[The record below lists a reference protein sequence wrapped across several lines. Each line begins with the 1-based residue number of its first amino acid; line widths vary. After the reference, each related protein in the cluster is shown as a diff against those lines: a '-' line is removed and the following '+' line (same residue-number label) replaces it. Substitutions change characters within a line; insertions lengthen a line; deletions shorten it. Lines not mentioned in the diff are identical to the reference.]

1 MMKKQILT
9 LAVAMLLSGSL
20 AAQELFTGVGAKG
33 YYNKTLKGQD
43 AFYIPQF
50 QIGFETY
57 SETAQVVQEG
67 KLSKLQNTFE
77 AHSKGGQY
85 AGGQKGSAKVTTIL
99 DAGLSLE
106 DFQALANDFQSI
118 LENEIEKSGFRVLKM
133 SEVDQL
139 ESFGKIKEKFDG
151 KTDKKQGKASSDDI
165 GAGTVKVMPDHTIFM
180 FDEKSLMK
188 GGGPAFYGMIKKAH
202 KETNATMILQNINV
216 DFSTV
221 ELDVELDAG
230 RRGKTTSAEMKVLP
244 KMRISYNTF
253 DFIGPKGGPNS
264 APASMSSEFVSNK
277 EYKANIYSDKAKAES
292 LFSKW
297 FSLKSRPDVDFDP
310 RIVEISREDYMA
322 AARDLFTQYS
332 QAFANTL
339 VVGARGK

>member
-1 MMKKQILT
+1 MKKPILT
-9 LAVAMLLSGSL
+9 LAAAILISGNL

-33 YYNKTLKGQD
+33 YYNKVLKGQD

-106 DFQALANDFQSI
+106 DFQTLANDFQSI
-118 LENEIEKSGFRVLKM
+118 LENEIEKSGFKVLRM
-133 SEVDQL
+133 SEVDGM
-139 ESFGKIKEKFDG
+139 ESFGKIKEKFDN

-165 GAGTVKVMPDHTIFM
+165 GTGTVKVMPDLTIFM
-180 FDEKSLMK
+180 FDEKSVMK
-188 GGGPAFYGMIKKAH
+188 GGGPAFYTMLKKTHA
-202 KETNATMILQNINV
+202 ETNATMILQNLNV

-221 ELDVELDAG
+221 ELDVQLDAG
-230 RRGKTTSAEMKVLP
+230 RKGKTTTAEMKVLP
-244 KMRISYNTF
+244 KMRISSNSF
-253 DFIGPKGGPNS
+253 DFIGPKGGPSS
-264 APASMSSEFVSNK
+264 APASLNGEFVSDK
-277 EYKANIYSDKAKAES
+277 EYNARIYSDKKKAES
-292 LFSKW
+292 LFSQW
-297 FSLKSRPDVDFDP
+297 FSLKSKPSVDFDP
-310 RIVEISREDYMA
+310 RIVEITREDYMT

-332 QAFANTL
+332 QSFANTL
-339 VVGARGK
+339 VVGAGGK

>member
-1 MMKKQILT
+1 MKKSILT
-9 LAVAMLLSGSL
+9 TAMLLLFAVTAFAQDTFVGIGS
-20 AAQELFTGVGAKG
+20 KG
-33 YYNKTLKGQD
+33 FYNKVLKNQD

-50 QIGFETY
+50 QVGFETFM
-57 SETAQVVQEG
+57 ETKQVVQEG

-85 AGGQKGSAKVTTIL
+85 GGAQSGSAQVTTIL

-106 DFQALANDFQSI
+106 DFQTLANDFHAI
-118 LENEIEKSGFRVLKM
+118 MEAEIEKAGFRVLKM
-133 SEVDQL
+133 SEVDKM

-151 KTDKKQGKASSDDI
+151 KTDKKQGKSSSDDI
-165 GAGTVKVMPDHTIFM
+165 GTGTVKVMPDYTIFM

-188 GGGPAFYGMIKKAH
+188 GGGPAFYGMINKAH

-230 RRGKTTSAEMKVLP
+230 RKGKTTKAEMKVLP

-264 APASMSSEFVSNK
+264 ASASMSSEFVSNK
-277 EYKANIYSDKAKAES
+277 EYNARIYADKAKAES

-297 FSLKSRPDVDFDP
+297 FSLKSRPNVDFDP
-310 RIVEISREDYMA
+310 RIVEISREDYMN

-332 QAFANTL
+332 QAFASTL
-339 VVGARGK
+339 VVGAKGK